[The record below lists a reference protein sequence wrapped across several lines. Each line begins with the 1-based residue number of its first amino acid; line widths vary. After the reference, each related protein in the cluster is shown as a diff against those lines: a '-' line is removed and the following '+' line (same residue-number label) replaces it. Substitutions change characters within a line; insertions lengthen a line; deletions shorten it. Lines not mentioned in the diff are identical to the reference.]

1 MSIATAEAPTTQPH
15 ASGPRRAR
23 RARRTAPLPQFG
35 RYLLLIVVACAAI
48 GPLYWLFTAAVKP
61 SVDIYRYPP
70 VWLPT
75 HLRWSNFSD
84 AWHAAPL
91 GRFFVNSVVVSLI
104 GTALELVSALLCAY
118 AFAFLRFPGK
128 RVLFLVLL
136 GAMMVPGHV
145 TLLPNYLTIAN
156 LGWLNTYQG
165 LIVPGL
171 GSVFGTFLLRQHL
184 LTLPHEI
191 LDAATVDGAGHLRIL
206 WRVVLPLSRPM
217 LVTVGII
224 TLVAKW
230 NDFIWPLIVTNS
242 DNMRTI
248 PVGLLFLKSQEG
260 YNNWGAIM
268 AATVLVV
275 LPMLVIFFFAQR
287 QIIAGLT
294 QGATKG

>member
-1 MSIATAEAPTTQPH
+1 MSVTVAPTRPGGTRR
-15 ASGPRRAR
+15 GPTRGRRDGGA
-23 RARRTAPLPQFG
+23 LPRVL
-35 RYLLLIVVACAAI
+35 RYALLIVVACVAI
-48 GPLYWLFTAAVKP
+48 APLYWLFTAAVKP

-75 HLRWSNFSD
+75 HLRWANFTD

-91 GRFFVNSVVVSLI
+91 GRFFLNSVLVSLI
-104 GTALELVSALLCAY
+104 GTVLELVSATLCAY
-118 AFAFLRFPGK
+118 AFAFLRFPAK
-128 RVLFLVLL
+128 RLLFVVLL

-145 TLLPNYLTIAN
+145 TLLPNYLTIAD
-156 LGWLNTYQG
+156 LGWLDTYQG
-165 LIVPGL
+165 LVVPGL
-171 GSVFGTFLLRQHL
+171 GSVFGTFLLRQYM
-184 LTLPHEI
+184 LTLPREI
-191 LDAATVDGAGHLRIL
+191 LDAATVDGAGHLRTML
-206 WRVVLPLSRPM
+206 RVVLPLSRPM

-248 PVGLLFLKSQEG
+248 PVGLMFLKSQEG

-268 AATVLVV
+268 AATVLVI
-275 LPMLVIFFFAQR
+275 LPILVVFFFAQR

-294 QGATKG
+294 QGATKS